1 MKKIHFLFLGSVF
14 MALSCMSCN
23 TQMSNKDLK
32 PNVTGKAGEL
42 LLVVD
47 DNKWNS
53 AVGDSLK
60 EVFQAEVQ
68 ILPQREPLFTVV
80 NIPNKAFS
88 NIFETHRS
96 IVRVKISPE
105 VKKESVLLKRDV
117 WAKPQTVFEI
127 SVPND
132 SAFFRVFAKNK
143 TAIVDTLL
151 KDERARYLQS
161 FIKFENQEVSRVLK
175 KRGVA
180 MHIPKG
186 YNLDV
191 NKDDFMWI
199 SHETP
204 MISQGI
210 LIGFIDYKDT
220 AQLQKDNL
228 IYQIDSLLKKNVPGA
243 LKGSYMQIEKRAEV
257 LYKKMLRKGVYTI
270 ELRGLWQ
277 SEGDYMGGPFVA
289 LVSVDTK
296 LNRLV
301 LTYGYVYAPKY
312 DKRNYMRQVE
322 TILYS
327 LNINIDK

>member
-1 MKKIHFLFLGSVF
+1 MKKLHFLSILLFASVWF
-14 MALSCMSCN
+14 SCDN
-23 TQMSNKDLK
+23 ISNQDLK

-53 AVGDSLK
+53 PVGDSLRA
-60 EVFQAEVQ
+60 VFQAEVQ
-68 ILPQREPLFTVV
+68 ILPQREALFTVV

-88 NIFETHRS
+88 NLFETHRS
-96 IVRVKISPE
+96 IVRVKISPKQ
-105 VKKESVLLKRDV
+105 KKASLKLRRNV

-127 SVPND
+127 TAPDD
-132 SAFFRVFAKNK
+132 SAFFSLLIKNK
-143 TAIVDTLL
+143 DAIVDTLL

-175 KRGVA
+175 ERGVA

-186 YNLDV
+186 YSLDV

-220 AQLQKDNL
+220 AQLIKANL
-228 IYQIDSLLKKNVPGA
+228 IHQIDSLLKKNVPGA

-257 LYKKMLRKGVYTI
+257 FYKKMYRAGIFTV

-296 LNRLV
+296 LNRIV
-301 LTYGYVYAPKY
+301 LTFGYVYAPKY
-312 DKRNYMRQVE
+312 NKRNYMRQVE

-327 LNINIDK
+327 LKISK

>member
-1 MKKIHFLFLGSVF
+1 MKKNIVFFIFLLGIS
-14 MALSCMSCN
+14 LSACKEI
-23 TQMSNKDLK
+23 SNEDLK

-42 LLVVD
+42 LLVID

-53 AVGDSLK
+53 AVGDSLRAVFK
-60 EVFQAEVQ
+60 EEVQ
-68 ILPQREPLFTVV
+68 ILPQREPLFTVI

-88 NIFETHRS
+88 TLFETHRS
-96 IVRVKISPE
+96 IVRVKISPQQ
-105 VKKESVLLKRDV
+105 KKNSVVLRKDV

-127 SVPND
+127 RAQND
-132 SAFFRVFAKNK
+132 SAFFSMFSKNK
-143 TAIVDTLL
+143 KAIVDTLL
-151 KDERARYLQS
+151 KDERKRYLAS
-161 FIKFENQEVSRVLK
+161 YIKFQNNEVVRVLN
-175 KRGVA
+175 KRGVS
-180 MHIPKG
+180 MHIPSG

-210 LIGFIDYKDT
+210 LIGFFDYKDT
-220 AQLQKDNL
+220 SQLEKDNL
-228 IYQIDSLLKKNVPGA
+228 IYQIDTLLKTNVPGA
-243 LKGSYMQIEKRAEV
+243 LDGSYMQIEKRAEV
-257 LYKKMLRKGVYTI
+257 LYKKMMRNGVFTI

-312 DKRNYMRQVE
+312 NKRNYMRQVE

-327 LNINIDK
+327 LKINK

>member
-1 MKKIHFLFLGSVF
+1 MRKIYFLFILVPYF
-14 MALSCMSCN
+14 VLFSCKEV
-23 TQMSNKDLK
+23 SNQDLK

-53 AVGDSLK
+53 QVGDSLRA
-60 EVFQAEVQ
+60 VFQAEVQ

-88 NIFETHRS
+88 NLFETHRS
-96 IVRVKISPE
+96 IVRVKISPKQ
-105 VKKESVLLKRDV
+105 KKASVLLRRDV

-127 SVPND
+127 TAPND
-132 SAFFRVFAKNK
+132 SVFLRLFSKNK
-143 TAIVDTLL
+143 NAIVDTLL

-175 KRGVA
+175 ERGVA

-186 YNLDV
+186 YTLDV

-220 AQLQKDNL
+220 AQLEKSNL

-277 SEGDYMGGPFVA
+277 SEGDFMGGPFVA

-296 LNRLV
+296 LNRIV
-301 LTYGYVYAPKY
+301 LTFGYVYAPKY

-327 LNINIDK
+327 LKINK

>member
-1 MKKIHFLFLGSVF
+1 MRKISFLSILMMF
-14 MALSCMSCN
+14 ALFSCKEV
-23 TQMSNKDLK
+23 SNQDLK

-42 LLVVD
+42 LLVID

-60 EVFQAEVQ
+60 AVFQAEVQ

-88 NIFETHRS
+88 NLFETHRS
-96 IVRVKISPE
+96 IVRVKISPQ
-105 VKKESVLLKRDV
+105 VKKESVILKRDV

-132 SAFFRVFAKNK
+132 SAFFRVFTKNK
-143 TAIVDTLL
+143 QAIVDTLL

-161 FIKFENQEVSRVLK
+161 FIKFENQEVARVLK
-175 KRGVA
+175 ERGVA
-180 MHIPKG
+180 MRIPKG

-228 IYQIDSLLKKNVPGA
+228 IYQIDSLLKENVPGA

-257 LYKKMLRKGVYTI
+257 LYKKMLRKGVFTI

-301 LTYGYVYAPKY
+301 LTFGYVYAPKY

-327 LNINIDK
+327 LKINK